1 MKCNTT
7 HGKAYDY
14 NLLYSY
20 LQTISSEEEMC
31 DHVRECHADLQ
42 FICGIC
48 GQSLRTNAA
57 FQRHMDIHKGLR
69 GSACE
74 VIAYLYTSVYEC

>member
-1 MKCNTT
+1 M
-7 HGKAYDY
+7 
-14 NLLYSY
+14 YSFMF

-74 VIAYLYTSVYEC
+74 VSVYFFGLVSCLYACIQAYIGLTSL